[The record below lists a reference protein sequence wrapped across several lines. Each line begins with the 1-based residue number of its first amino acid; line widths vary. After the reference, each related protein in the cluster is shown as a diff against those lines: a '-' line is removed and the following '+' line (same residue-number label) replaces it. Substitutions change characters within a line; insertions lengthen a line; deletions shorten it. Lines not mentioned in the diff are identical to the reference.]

1 MDSESRLRQT
11 SICCTWQSFPFT
23 RRLLESGGSKGRGPS
38 LLIFK
43 PIWCPKGR
51 KKLFWETS
59 SPPLCKGL
67 DDQRPP
73 PPHPPPPNL
82 KVWIRHCCTSTQ
94 KYVVSR
100 AFHRIEFVLTVW
112 LRIPY
117 FEKLTTCMWWNP
129 LLHIKGGCCWIS
141 SFSTVFVHAIAPYRL
156 GSSGLAQSDCCTRT
170 QGR

>member
-1 MDSESRLRQT
+1 MMDSESRLRQT

-38 LLIFK
+38 PLIFK
-43 PIWCPKGR
+43 PIWCPKKNCFGR
-51 KKLFWETS
+51 PAPPLYVRVWMTS
-59 SPPLCKGL
+59 APSPPT
-67 DDQRPP
+67 PS
-73 PPHPPPPNL
+73 PHL

-117 FEKLTTCMWWNP
+117 FEKLTTCIWWNP
-129 LLHIKGGCCWIS
+129 LLHIKGGCGWIS